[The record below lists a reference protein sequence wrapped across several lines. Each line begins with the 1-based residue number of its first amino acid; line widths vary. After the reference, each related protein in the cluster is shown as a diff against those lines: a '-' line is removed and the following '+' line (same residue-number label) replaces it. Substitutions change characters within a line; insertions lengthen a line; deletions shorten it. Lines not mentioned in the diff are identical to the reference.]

1 MTFTIFDMTCN
12 QVNLMMD
19 MHELSVTHGILDI
32 ALKYAGTRKITQ
44 INLVVGQFSSIVDDS
59 VQFYWDVISKD
70 TAAEGARLHFER
82 IPGEMTCQ
90 QCGHVFRPSDETFD
104 CPACSGPFVKIT
116 KGEEFQVESIDVE

>member
-1 MTFTIFDMTCN
+1 MTFTIFEIACN
-12 QVNLMMD
+12 QVNLILN
-19 MHELSVTHGILDI
+19 MHELSVTQSILDI
-32 ALKYAGTRKITQ
+32 AVKNAGYRKITQ
-44 INLVVGQFSSIVDDS
+44 INLVIGQFSSIVDDS

-90 QCGHVFRPSDETFD
+90 RCGHAFHPTGETFD
-104 CPACSGPFVKIT
+104 CPACSSPFVKIT